1 MEHISLNI
9 LYSVDFEI
17 ERVSETLK
25 RFEWYKTHGY
35 SVKLPKVFNP
45 SDYEKIS
52 REDIVTAVRDEYSE
66 QKYLDSKEYLDHNWD
81 KVSSRLINGAGILTH
96 SLQGQYNV
104 YFTRYGV
111 GGSYR
116 LPNEIVVNIQSKFE
130 FGLLRTIVH
139 EIVHLLIG
147 DAISRYKVEHW
158 AKERI
163 VDLLI
168 DRIIPEMS
176 KVQTVPIDTQVVDKI
191 FKDNYPNMDLVMKS
205 VSEISTHP

>member
-35 SVKLPKVFNP
+35 SVKLPKVFNL

-52 REDIVTAVRDEYSE
+52 REDIVTAVRDEYNE
-66 QKYLDSKEYLDHNWD
+66 QIYLDSKEYLDHNWD
-81 KVSSRLINGAGILTH
+81 NVSNRLVKGVEIPAH
-96 SLQGQYNV
+96 SLQGQYDV

-147 DAISRYKVEHW
+147 DAVSRYKIEHW
-158 AKERI
+158 KKERI

-176 KVQTVPIDTQVVDKI
+176 KVQPVPIDTQVVDEI
-191 FKDNYPNMDLVMKS
+191 FKDNYPNMDLVMKL
-205 VSEISTHP
+205 VSEIPRYP

>member
-17 ERVSETLK
+17 ERVAETLK

-35 SVKLPKVFNP
+35 SVKLPKVFNL

-52 REDIVTAVRDEYSE
+52 REDIVMAVRDEYNE
-66 QKYLDSKEYLDHNWD
+66 QKYLDSKEYLELNWS
-81 KVSSRLINGAGILTH
+81 KVIDRLIKGAKTL
-96 SLQGQYNV
+96 SPPLQEQYDV
-104 YFTRYGV
+104 RFTMYGV

-116 LPNEIVVNIQSKFE
+116 LPNEIIVNIQSKFE
-130 FGLLRTIVH
+130 FGLLRTVVH
-139 EIVHLLIG
+139 EIIHLLIG
-147 DAISRYKVEHW
+147 NAISRHKVEHW

-168 DRIIPEMS
+168 SRIIPEMA
-176 KVQTVPIDTQVVDKI
+176 KIQQVPIDTQAVDEI
-191 FKDNYPNMDLVMKS
+191 FEKNYPDIDLIVKL
-205 VSEISTHP
+205 VSEITSK